1 MRVVDN
7 ADNFT
12 LVARVKAPR
21 GEDGLVS
28 AVSFSDFPERFER
41 LEEAYVDFYGDKKRF
56 VVEFAQTRGDAVF
69 LKFER
74 FDSYEDVEVLV
85 GRDVFVKDED
95 AVELPEDVYFV
106 HDLIGAEVFRNG
118 EKLGEIENVFSTP
131 ANDVYEI
138 RTEDGEELAI
148 PAVSAFVESFD
159 PKTKRMTLTPG
170 GDLYD
175 DEN

>member
-1 MRVVDN
+1 M
-7 ADNFT
+7 
-12 LVARVKAPR
+12 ARLKAPQ
-21 GEDGLVS
+21 GTNGLIS

-41 LEEAYVDFYGDKKRF
+41 LEEAFVDFYGEKKRF
-56 VVEFAQTRGDAVF
+56 VVEFAETRGDAVLF
-69 LKFER
+69 KFER
-74 FDSYEDVEVLV
+74 FDSDEDAEVLV

-95 AVELPEDVYFV
+95 VVELPEDAFFV

-118 EKLGEIENVFSTP
+118 EKIGEIESVYSTP

-138 RTEDGEELAI
+138 RTGDGEELAI
-148 PAVSAFVESFD
+148 PAVSDFVESFD